1 MQAREILRKC
11 SLGFSSE
18 QAMMASRPE
27 KVPPQLKSKKEII
40 ITNDLTQQLKND
52 IKFLKKVSDLKTVN
66 VDKGKRNQFYEH
78 DKDVRKAARYVLF
91 VSLFPPFFLFL
102 SMFLL

>member
-52 IKFLKKVSDLKTVN
+52 IKFLKKVSDLKT
-66 VDKGKRNQFYEH
+66 RNMSNRICLCVLIVIQYIYEI
-78 DKDVRKAARYVLF
+78 
-91 VSLFPPFFLFL
+91 
-102 SMFLL
+102 